1 MQFLKYTIIR
11 LVLFFAV
18 FAALFWGLGFSLW
31 LAAII
36 AAVVAF
42 CVAYLFLN
50 RMRAESVEQV
60 QARMAALRTNT
71 GSSHK
76 GSVEREDEE
85 AEDRYQ

>member
-18 FAALFWGLGFSLW
+18 FAALFWGLRFSLW
-31 LAAII
+31 LSAII

-42 CVAYLFLN
+42 CIAYLFLN
-50 RMRAESVEQV
+50 RMRTQSVQQV
-60 QARMAALRTNT
+60 QTRMADLRRDP
-71 GSSHK
+71 GRHK
-76 GSVEREDEE
+76 GSVELEDEE

>member
-1 MQFLKYTIIR
+1 MQFIKYTIIR

-18 FAALFWGLGFSLW
+18 FAALYWGLGFSLF
-31 LAAII
+31 LAGVL

-50 RMRAESVEQV
+50 RLRSASVQQV
-60 QARMAALRTNT
+60 QTKVADLRNHP
-71 GSSHK
+71 GSHK
-76 GSVEREDEE
+76 GSLEREDEE

>member
-18 FAALFWGLGFSLW
+18 FAALFWGLRFSLW
-31 LAAII
+31 LSAII

-42 CVAYLFLN
+42 CIAYLFLN
-50 RMRAESVEQV
+50 RMRTQSVQQV
-60 QARMAALRTNT
+60 QARMADLRRDP
-71 GSSHK
+71 GLHK